1 MNIKPHLHSIG
12 IAACI
17 CLAVSIIVASILI
30 IELNK
35 RVQSLQGANRSLTSE
50 MITYRNDNGRLLS
63 QVSAAEIRAKDIE
76 RQLPEVYASLKKD
89 FDIKSRN
96 LRAYMQAE
104 FVARGSGN
112 AEIKPITEL
121 DSGTYSNGSGEK
133 PTWHTLKSDTTELQP
148 FAMFIDDGYLNLMS
162 EVYSE
167 DRAPYQ
173 YTYSD
178 TLKYAFHMKGK
189 LFSKKQLYGT
199 GMLSNANARILNSEA
214 VLINEFRDRRF
225 GIGPSVS
232 YGLGPDG
239 MNWQIGISIHYSIIK
254 F

>member
-1 MNIKPHLHSIG
+1 MKIKTNLHSIG

-17 CLAVSIIVASILI
+17 CLAVSIIIASILI

-76 RQLPEVYASLKKD
+76 KQLPEVYASLKKD

-112 AEIKPITEL
+112 ATIT
-121 DSGTYSNGSGEK
+121 K
-133 PTWHTLKSDTTELQP
+133 IDTVLQTNSKFEP
-148 FAMFIDDGYLNLMS
+148 FAVIVQDGYLSLQAD
-162 EVYSE
+162 VYDSLT
-167 DRAPYQ
+167 APYE
-173 YTYSD
+173 YEYAD
-178 TLKYAFHMKGK
+178 TIKYAFHMKGK
-189 LFSKKQLYGT
+189 FLQRKQLYGT
-199 GMLSNANARILNSEA
+199 GMLSNPNAMIVNSDA
-214 VLINEFRDRRF
+214 VLVNEFKDKRW
-225 GIGPSVS
+225 GIGPALTYGVS
-232 YGLGPDG
+232 SDG
-239 MNWQIGISIHYSIIK
+239 KLNFNFGISVHYSLIK